1 MNRNYIEKSKAILED
16 MKHTKWIDLSGDG
29 RCDSP
34 VHNAKCL
41 TYSFMDMS
49 TNKIGAFSQTQFT
62 EAGNSNRMEKI
73 GFEKALKSLKDEG
86 IVPEQITADRRVYIR
101 KYLKEEATKHNSS
114 SWCLAL
120 WKKYQK
126 EGACCKHKTSRKIL
140 EKWIKWIENHF

>member
-1 MNRNYIEKSKAILED
+1 
-16 MKHTKWIDLSGDG
+16 
-29 RCDSP
+29 
-34 VHNAKCL
+34 
-41 TYSFMDMS
+41 MDMS

-101 KYLKEEATKHNSS
+101 KYLKEEGAKHNSS